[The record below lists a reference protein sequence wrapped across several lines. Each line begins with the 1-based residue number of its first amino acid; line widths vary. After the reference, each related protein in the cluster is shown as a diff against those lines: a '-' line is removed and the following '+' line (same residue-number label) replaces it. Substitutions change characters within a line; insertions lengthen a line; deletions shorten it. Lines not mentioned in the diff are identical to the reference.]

1 MNLRKNLDTIFRK
14 YESQLILYNA
24 AKEMLKKAGLNPAKV
39 NPNEV
44 RAEYQSLVK
53 DRNALS
59 AKYKSAEAKLKEL
72 QQLRDAITQYMDTPE
87 QAQTLQKQKHQ
98 DIQ

>member
-1 MNLRKNLDTIFRK
+1 
-14 YESQLILYNA
+14 
-24 AKEMLKKAGLNPAKV
+24 MLKKAGLNPAKV